1 MSKISIIAAASK
13 NMVIG
18 KDNDLPWNLPSD
30 LKSFKKITEG
40 HFVIMGRKCWE
51 SIPEKFRPLPKR
63 DNIVI
68 TRDPHYEAKGAAVIN
83 DLETIIRVFKNDGEE
98 GEVFIIGGAQIYK
111 ETFKHADKLY
121 LTQIFSEVEGD
132 TYLEGLDFNEWAL
145 AETSEDFIENGI
157 EFRFTIFDKL
167 SNVTGE
173 KKSGEGSDS
182 EANT

>member
-13 NMVIG
+13 NLVIG

-63 DNIVI
+63 ENIVI
-68 TRDPHYEAKGAAVIN
+68 TRDKDYNAVGAVTIN
-83 DLETIIRVFKNDGEE
+83 DLESLIKVFKNDGEQ

-111 ETFKHADKLY
+111 EAFKHADKMY
-121 LTQIFSEVEGD
+121 LTQVLSEVEGD
-132 TYLEGLDFNEWAL
+132 TYLEGLDFSEWVL
-145 AETSEDFIENGI
+145 TETSPKMEENGI
-157 EFRFTIFDKL
+157 EFRFTTFDKL

-173 KKSGEGSDS
+173 KKD
-182 EANT
+182 